1 MVRWRRV
8 ALAAGAVLAVLLVV
22 AAAVLHHV
30 VTGIAKDNLS
40 NREFVRGHQQ
50 TPWSLGLPSSNVTI
64 ASDGL
69 ELAGWWVPG
78 GPGNLTAVLVHGL
91 GSNMSKPLLQ
101 WAPSLH
107 GAGLNVLTFDLRNH
121 GASDDTA
128 DHRVTYG
135 VDEARDV
142 LAAVAYVRANAAAL
156 GADPGRI
163 VLYGGSMG
171 AAAVLLA
178 AAQHPPGVV
187 GVLADSGFASFSFQ
201 AHIDG
206 EEQGYPRP
214 IVDWVLAR
222 MDALAHAPPT
232 RSRADQALAQVAV
245 PVFLAHCTDDTRVQ
259 FASYGRLRAAAPGA
273 ATWTGSCATGTNV
286 DHHDDGYLVPGYN
299 ETVRAFLAGV

>member
-8 ALAAGAVLAVLLVV
+8 ALVAGAVLVVLLLV
-22 AAAVLHHV
+22 AAAVLRHV

-40 NREFVRGHQQ
+40 NREFWREHQQ
-50 TPWSLGLPSSNVTI
+50 TPWSLGLASSNVTI

-69 ELAGWWVPG
+69 ELAGWWIPG
-78 GPGNLTAVLVHGL
+78 GPGNLTAILVHGL

-101 WAPSLH
+101 WAPNLH

-121 GASDDTA
+121 GASGDTA

-135 VDEARDV
+135 VDESRDV
-142 LAAVAYVRANAAAL
+142 QAAVAYVRANAAQL

-171 AAAVLLA
+171 AATALLA
-178 AAQHPPGVV
+178 AAKHPPGVV
-187 GVLADSGFASFSFQ
+187 GVLADSGFASFAFQ

-206 EEQGYPRP
+206 DEQGYPRP

-222 MDALAHAPPT
+222 MDDLAHAPPT
-232 RSRADQALAQVAV
+232 GSRADKALAQVTV
-245 PVFLAHCTDDTRVQ
+245 PVLLAHCTDDERVQ
-259 FASYGRLRAAAPGA
+259 FASYERLRAIAPDA
-273 ATWTGSCATGTNV
+273 ATWTGSCASGTHA
-286 DHHDDGYLVPGYN
+286 DHHVDGYLMPGYN
-299 ETVRAFLAGV
+299 ETVRAFLAGI